1 MKYLSKLLFVAVAA
15 IGFAA
20 CADDSDIVSPGGAQP
35 GDMPVNIT
43 FSFADKAKPTRS
55 MVSGTETKVT
65 TMQLVCFDANGQYLG
80 IRKADQVIND
90 NPAAT
95 GFYDSGIIKGTVPQG
110 TARVHFIANRNL
122 DMPLSH
128 NVGTAEETVMKSLEL
143 STAYDDTN
151 HQLVCYWGYHKE
163 NSEAAMQR
171 WLAPKDTDPESKVY
185 MIRDRAKVILKY
197 DKSSAPFPVNK
208 IEWLIHNG
216 RKRGYLAPKSS
227 EWENYY
233 GNSTA
238 TGHESELVSTATL
251 NECIFDG
258 RYTLYDEENG
268 INEDNNFDVAYDGT
282 NNTLTPQFL
291 FEDDNTAQAGTYPK
305 IILKVTYTLPETSET
320 KTVYHVLKLKDTDDN
335 QYDIVRNNT
344 YYITCKLLSPDVAFY
359 ETLKDAINGEAFMD
373 GEIEIDRSITEV
385 NDDKYTLQILLP
397 TETTSIVLNTEGE
410 HTMDFAFRNLDLSEV
425 EGTTTPVDNI
435 TAFNVYWENSQ
446 TFCTDPT
453 VTYNSSTK
461 QYTIHTTVKEGQLTN
476 HLQSEW
482 IVVEY
487 SYTGSDNKTHKLT
500 RYIHVFVIDQFR
512 YKLYPKLTR
521 VVNSTYGDC
530 LLTFTIPPMEH
541 TQFLE
546 DGTPDPNE
554 LVYPQELYPID
565 VKFTTNT
572 LNAYGTTQGTTNYG
586 LFGVA
591 VESTAGLVTQ
601 ENFEEDYDDPVSS
614 TNYNADRTHW
624 YFQQGGNFWD
634 FWYTYQLK
642 TYPTNGVVNIYFKDV
657 RQNIQY
663 ATVADV
669 GLFLYVEYFGKNYS
683 VPLSAN

>member
-1 MKYLSKLLFVAVAA
+1 MAVAA
-15 IGFAA
+15 LGFVA
-20 CADDSDIVSPGGAQP
+20 CADDSDIVSPVGSQP

-43 FSFADKAKPTRS
+43 FSFAEKAKSTRS
-55 MVSGTETKVT
+55 MVSGEETKVT
-65 TMQLVCFDANGQYLG
+65 SMQLVCFDANGQYLG
-80 IRKADQVIND
+80 IRDAEVTND

-128 NVGTAEETVMKSLEL
+128 SVGTAEETVMKSVEL

-163 NSEAAMQR
+163 TSEAAMQR

-185 MIRDRAKVILKY
+185 MIRDRAKVVLTY
-197 DKSSAPFPVNK
+197 DDTSAPFPVQK

-216 RKRGYLAPKSS
+216 RKRGYLAPKST
-227 EWENYY
+227 EWENYF

-238 TGHESELVSTATL
+238 TGHETELVSTATM
-251 NECIFDG
+251 NECTLDG

-268 INEDNNFDVAYDGT
+268 IDEDNNFDVAYDGT
-282 NNTLTPQFL
+282 NNTLKPQFL
-291 FEDDNTAQAGTYPK
+291 FEDDNTALAGTYPK
-305 IILKVTYTLPETSET
+305 IILKVTYTVNSET
-320 KTVYHVLKLKDTDDN
+320 KTVYHVLKLKDTNDN

-359 ETLKDAINGEAFMD
+359 PTLKDAINGDAFMD
-373 GEIEIDRSITEV
+373 GEIEIDRSITDV
-385 NDDKYTLQILLP
+385 NDENYTLQILLP
-397 TETTSIVLNTEGE
+397 TETTSIVLSQEGE
-410 HTMDFAFRNLDLSEV
+410 NTDMQFAFRNVSDLSEV
-425 EGTTTPVDNI
+425 SGTTTPIDNI
-435 TAFNVYWENSQ
+435 TAFNVYWENPQ

-461 QYTIHTTVKEGQLTN
+461 QYTIHTTVKEDQLTDK
-476 HLQSEW
+476 LQSEW
-482 IVVEY
+482 LVVEY
-487 SYTGSDNKTHKLT
+487 KYTADGKQKSLK

-521 VVNSTYGDC
+521 VGTGTYGDC
-530 LLTFTIPPMEH
+530 LLTFQLPPVEHTKFIPDPDNPNATIP
-541 TQFLE
+541 
-546 DGTPDPNE
+546 DPTE
-554 LVYPQELYPID
+554 LVYPQELYPIEI
-565 VKFTTNT
+565 KFTTNT
-572 LNAYGTTQGTTNYG
+572 LNAYGTTQGTNNYG
-586 LFGVA
+586 LFGVSI
-591 VESTAGLVTQ
+591 ESTAGLVTA
-601 ENFEEDYDDPVSS
+601 ENFEENYDEPLSS
-614 TNYNADRTHW
+614 TSTSDITSW

-642 TYPTNGVVNIYFKDV
+642 TYPTDGIVKIYFKDV
-657 RQNIQY
+657 RQQIQY
-663 ATVADV
+663 ATISDV

-683 VPLSAN
+683 VPRSTN